1 MLKNHVQKGASMKLK
16 LVVFLAIL
24 LLASQVY
31 AQDQA
36 TLKSPK
42 EKLSYSIGVDIGNT
56 LKRQQID
63 ADAALLGQGIKDAMS
78 GGKLLLSEQEIRD
91 TMQNFQKDMVAKQTE
106 RMKKLAEENK
116 KAGDAFLAENKK
128 KAGVVTLPSGL
139 QYKVIKDGAGK
150 SPKPSDTVTVNY
162 RGTLLDGSE
171 FDSSYKRGEPATFQ
185 VNGVIAGWTE
195 ALQKMKPGAKW
206 QLFIPSN
213 LAYGERGAGGMIGPN
228 ATLTFE
234 VELISVKAEK

>member
-1 MLKNHVQKGASMKLK
+1 MKLK
-16 LVVFLAIL
+16 LAVVLAIL
-24 LLASQVY
+24 LLASQVS
-31 AQDQA
+31 AQNQA

-63 ADAALLGQGIKDAMS
+63 ADSAVVGQGIKDAMS
-78 GGKLLLSEQEIRD
+78 GGKLLLSEQEIRE
-91 TMQNFQKDMVAKQTE
+91 TMQNFQKEMVAKQSE
-106 RMKKLAEENK
+106 RMKKLGEENK

-128 KAGVVTLPSGL
+128 KPGVVTLPSGL
-139 QYKVIKDGAGK
+139 QYKVVKEGTGK
-150 SPKPSDTVTVNY
+150 SPKATDTVTVNY

-185 VNGVIAGWTE
+185 VNGVIPGWTE
-195 ALQKMKPGAKW
+195 ALQKMKTGAKW
-206 QLFIPSN
+206 QIFIPSN

-228 ATLTFE
+228 ATLIFE
-234 VELISVKAEK
+234 VDLISIKGEK